1 MPTREAITDSIVPAP
16 VEKPL
21 PTRTVSTRVA
31 QRLAPEAQNTPQS
44 STNGSSAAVSAPE
57 ESVKLSP
64 QLSALARKEQAF
76 RQREQALKARE
87 KEFEERAAEAE
98 KYRQLK
104 ERASKNDYSGIE
116 QEFGLNYENHTK
128 YLLEQQAGEDPNS
141 QKFKQLEDEISNLK
155 KEQEENAT
163 KQYEETVAAYRKEL
177 TQLAE
182 TNPEYLKV
190 KSFKD
195 TGADGKDFTG
205 IDVAMQFILDSF
217 EEDGTEVTVE
227 DALKLT
233 KKHIEETANKWAS
246 FIDKPE
252 APAQKILPPPKVGSK
267 TLTNDM
273 QPSGEVKKKP
283 LQYMSDEERYAEAR
297 RRVLARRAQEQQ
309 GR

>member
-21 PTRTVSTRVA
+21 PTRTVSTRIS
-31 QRLAPEAQNTPQS
+31 QRLAPEAQNTPQP

-87 KEFEERAAEAE
+87 KEMEERLAEAD
-98 KYRQLK
+98 KYRKLRESAQ
-104 ERASKNDYSGIE
+104 KNDFSGIE

-141 QKFKQLEDEISNLK
+141 QKFKQLEDEISSLK

-163 KQYEETVAAYRKEL
+163 KQFEETVAAYKKEL

-182 TNPEYLKV
+182 TNPEFLKV

-195 TGADGKDFTG
+195 TGADGKEFTG
-205 IDVAMQFILDSF
+205 IDVALQFIIDSF
-217 EEDGTEVTVE
+217 DEDGTEVTVDE
-227 DALKLT
+227 ALKLT

-246 FIDKPE
+246 FIDKPQAE
-252 APAQKILPPPKVGSK
+252 QKILPPPKVGTK

-273 QPSGEVKKKP
+273 QPTGEVKKKS

-297 RRVLARRAQEQQ
+297 RRVLARRAAQEQ